1 MIVLQETSELQNIK
15 VTLKSD
21 NVTSLIIRNE
31 LTNVSETI
39 YPDSFVFA
47 GYYTIIQAILPIK
60 ENQNYQL
67 TIVDGLNVVCRER
80 IFCTNQTTED
90 YSINNNEYT
99 EHSSNNDFITYE

>member
-1 MIVLQETSELQNIK
+1 MIVLQETTDAQNIK

-39 YPDSFVFA
+39 VPESFVFA
-47 GYYTIIQAILPIK
+47 GYFTIIQAILNIK

-67 TIVDGLNVVCRER
+67 TVVDGLNVVCRER
-80 IFCTNQTTED
+80 IFCTNQTISD
-90 YSINNNEYT
+90 YSVNDNEYT
-99 EHSSNNDFITYE
+99 EHQSNNEFIIYE